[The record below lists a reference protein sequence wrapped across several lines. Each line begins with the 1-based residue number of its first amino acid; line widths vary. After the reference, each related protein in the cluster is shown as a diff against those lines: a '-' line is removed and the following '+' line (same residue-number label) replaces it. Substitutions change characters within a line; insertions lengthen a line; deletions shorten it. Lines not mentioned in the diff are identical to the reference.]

1 MTRGKILFIG
11 NDGNLYSST
20 EFNGD
25 MYPEGNGGEVIERFK
40 EGYFENYNY
49 YIRFIEQFNK
59 HHFGYESELFEDL
72 SCDKHIISIKDNWT
86 DYLYIIN
93 TSAKEW
99 IIVDKHGNPSY
110 LSANT
115 MAIVYYQE
123 VERLI
128 HRYIEE
134 TFIFNSCEL
143 ESEEF
148 VSIIDR
154 LKEASDLVDKVDEL
168 FRNSR
173 ENIENDFC
181 NAAGLQISHE
191 SLVVKLLKKL
201 MHDQYEWIDY
211 FIYELDYGRNYKHGM
226 AKNADGTNIDLS
238 SAEALYGHLKS
249 YCENKR
255 GE

>member
-1 MTRGKILFIG
+1 MTRGKILFIDD
-11 NDGNLYSST
+11 DGNLYSST

-40 EGYFENYNY
+40 EGYFEDYNH
-49 YIRFIEQFNK
+49 YIRFIELFNK
-59 HHFGYESELFEDL
+59 RFFGYESELLEEL
-72 SCDKHIISIKDNWT
+72 SYEKHIISIKDNWT

-93 TSAKEW
+93 ASAKEW
-99 IIVDKHGNPSY
+99 IIIDEHGNPSY
-110 LSANT
+110 LTANT
-115 MAIVYYQE
+115 IAVIHYRE
-123 VERLI
+123 VERLT
-128 HRYIEE
+128 HRCIDE
-134 TFIFNSCEL
+134 TFIFASGEL
-143 ESEEF
+143 ECDEF

-154 LKEASDLVDKVDEL
+154 LQDASDLVDKVDEL

-211 FIYELDYGRNYKHGM
+211 FIYELDYGRNYQPGM
-226 AKNADGTNIDLS
+226 VKNSNGTNIELN

>member
-1 MTRGKILFIG
+1 MTRGKILFIDK
-11 NDGNLYSST
+11 NGNLYSST

-25 MYPEGNGGEVIERFK
+25 MYPEGNGGEVIGRFK

-59 HHFGYESELFEDL
+59 HHFGYESELVEEL
-72 SCDKHIISIKDNWT
+72 SCDKHIISIKNNWT

-99 IIVDKHGNPSY
+99 IIIDKHGNPSY

-134 TFIFNSCEL
+134 TYIFNSCEL
-143 ESEEF
+143 ECEEF

-154 LKEASDLVDKVDEL
+154 LKESSDLVDKVDEL
-168 FRNSR
+168 FRITSGNPR
-173 ENIENDFC
+173 
-181 NAAGLQISHE
+181 
-191 SLVVKLLKKL
+191 
-201 MHDQYEWIDY
+201 
-211 FIYELDYGRNYKHGM
+211 
-226 AKNADGTNIDLS
+226 
-238 SAEALYGHLKS
+238 
-249 YCENKR
+249 
-255 GE
+255 

>member
-1 MTRGKILFIG
+1 V
-11 NDGNLYSST
+11 YSFFVVVFRVPIV
-20 EFNGD
+20 EL
-25 MYPEGNGGEVIERFK
+25 
-40 EGYFENYNY
+40 
-49 YIRFIEQFNK
+49 FNK

-134 TFIFNSCEL
+134 TFIFNSFEL

-191 SLVVKLLKKL
+191 SVVVKLLKKL
-201 MHDQYEWIDY
+201 MHDKHEWIDY
-211 FIYELDYGRNYKHGM
+211 FIYELDYGRNYEPGM
-226 AKNADGTNIDLS
+226 IKEADGTSIDLS
-238 SAEALYGHLKS
+238 SAEALYGYLKS
-249 YCENKR
+249 YCKNKR